1 MLGPCCCEGFSLAG
15 TLLWLGCSGF
25 CHCGA
30 RALGMQASVIV
41 ARGLSSCSF
50 QALECQLNICGEQA
64 LLLHSIWDLPRSGV
78 KPVSPALTGR
88 LFTTEPPGKP
98 SVQFSRSVVSDS
110 LWPHGLQHA
119 RLPVHYHLPEF
130 AQTHV
135 HWVSDAIQ
143 PSHPVISFSSCL
155 QSFPASRSFPM
166 SQFFTSDG
174 QNIGAS
180 ASVLPM
186 NIWDWFPLGLT
197 GLISLQSKGLS
208 REDLR
213 REALLLLLKK
223 KSFLPLIVFD
233 FLTSCLFLWSSSAE
247 LCLVA
252 QSCPT
257 LYDTM
262 DCSSPGSS
270 VHGDSPGKNTGVG
283 CHALL

>member
-1 MLGPCCCEGFSLAG
+1 MLHGQKSLGLPVCRHNQNRNCYSFMSLHGLPLVFFPYSNNAHGSSWFISCAGLPPDSLGFHCRDPPTSLKKKKKIYLFLAVLGPCCCEGFSLAG

-143 PSHPVISFSSCL
+143 PSHPLLSPSPPAFNLSQHHGLFQWVSSSHQVVKIL
-155 QSFPASRSFPM
+155 ELQHQSFQWIF
-166 SQFFTSDG
+166 G
-174 QNIGAS
+174 I
-180 ASVLPM
+180 
-186 NIWDWFPLGLT
+186 
-197 GLISLQSKGLS
+197 
-208 REDLR
+208 
-213 REALLLLLKK
+213 
-223 KSFLPLIVFD
+223 D
-233 FLTSCLFLWSSSAE
+233 FL
-247 LCLVA
+247 
-252 QSCPT
+252 
-257 LYDTM
+257 
-262 DCSSPGSS
+262 
-270 VHGDSPGKNTGVG
+270 
-283 CHALL
+283 